1 MSMGACK
8 LGLLTLG
15 QSPREDVTPTFK
27 AILGSSVRILE
38 RGALD
43 GLTGAELQQVTAG
56 TGETPLETR
65 LASGAAIGL
74 SRTALMPRL
83 IAAASELSGAC
94 EQVVL
99 LCSGEFP
106 ALAAA
111 CPRLI
116 QPIRILRGAISAMAE
131 HRLLGLI
138 GPASDLAE
146 APAQWRPYAPNLV
159 CAAASPYTGLATV
172 MAAGRD
178 LARRGAELILLDDM
192 GFSEVH
198 RLAVAGETGLPVV
211 CATTLTAR
219 MLCELLG

>member
-1 MSMGACK
+1 MSPTARR

-27 AILGSSVRILE
+27 AILGGSVGILE

-43 GLTGAELQQVTAG
+43 GLDREGLLQVTAKD
-56 TGETPLETR
+56 GESPLETR
-65 LASGAAIGL
+65 LGSGAAIGL
-74 SRTALMPRL
+74 SRAALMPHL
-83 IAAASELSGAC
+83 IAAGTELSGVC
-94 EQVVL
+94 DRVVL

-116 QPIRILRGAISAMAE
+116 QPIRILRGAISAVAE

-138 GPASDLAE
+138 GPASDLAA
-146 APAQWRPYAPNLV
+146 APAQWRPYAPNLL
-159 CAAASPYTGLATV
+159 CAAASPYDGLATV
-172 MAAGRD
+172 MAAGRE
-178 LARRGAELILLDDM
+178 LARQGVDLIFLDDM

-198 RLAVAGETGLPVV
+198 RLAVAGETRLPVV

-219 MLCELLG
+219 MLCELVG